1 MKDLLRTGYLVWLM
15 DLTKGTLMNLTFHL
29 GGMGANQKW
38 RDSEKLQY
46 QAYLTMKAV

>member
-15 DLTKGTLMNLTFHL
+15 DLTKDTLVNLTFHL
-29 GGMGANQKW
+29 GVMWANQKC

-46 QAYLTMKAV
+46 QAYLIMKAL